1 MDFNVG
7 VFTEK
12 SSILIDGGDRFGVS
26 AIHWDFQEELLW
38 VGNQGGHVTS
48 YYGSSLH
55 KYTSFQVHASQ
66 EVRHMVSLDAGLL
79 IITPNT
85 LRCQQR
91 RGVPLF
97 SYSSNNFEDLQ
108 CVLQLG
114 QTKVLLGG
122 HQPLLVEFDL
132 ITAKETTKFDV
143 GEKGCAILRHHPRFI
158 CSGDASGSVSLR
170 DPRTLREEHRFVA
183 HTESL
188 SDFDVHNN
196 LVVTCGFSS
205 RLGGVVPDR
214 FLKIYDV
221 RMLRSLSPVSV
232 VGEPFLLRFLP
243 AFSSQLAVISAMG
256 QLQILDAAA
265 PAASA
270 LQLFQVNNEGAM
282 CMALEVSSSC
292 QCLAVGDAGG
302 YVHTF
307 ASNASALFNS
317 FSRPTEFADPV
328 ESLPV
333 SISMDDTTTPFTSIP
348 FPLKYSEP
356 LLSDWPEQFTR
367 RKFRKVP
374 PIDHAI
380 LANMRMVGTIGYAPS
395 PAGHRPNQVSY
406 STEKQTQRGQKH
418 SGSDSTHSK
427 DTECYQVWK
436 RYRHIEMRYTKGGL
450 DENELARY
458 NSTPL
463 CGLDNTLPYSY
474 ANSLLQVLYFIP
486 DLRRILLE
494 HCCNREFCLACE
506 LSFLFHMLDVGRNQD
521 PNGQPVTVQ
530 PSNFLRAFRTLPEAS
545 AMGLLVAE
553 NHPEI
558 KIKSTLPRLA
568 QSWARFILQQ
578 LSSETL
584 PQNKIVKESALIT
597 VAGLVEPDR
606 DGTDYS
612 VKCER
617 DLSPS
622 EDGHSPVSPISKLFG
637 VEQEQTSR
645 CTKCGS
651 ETSKTSLVLLSSLT
665 LQDLE
670 GVQSFEN
677 VLEKSFD
684 VTNVTPAWCDV
695 CQKYQI
701 TQQRRRCLALPPVLA
716 LSCGNDTYKGFR
728 FWSDQ
733 LQYLLDPEVADG
745 CDSTE
750 SQSQLGQGKPCRY
763 GLECTRP
770 NCKFGHGGQPMKHS
784 ASFTGISSNH
794 WVPSELH
801 CKVQPEGGLVCVKPN
816 ESPDEF
822 LSYSLVAAVCWI
834 DESKLETKHQG
845 KWHLVSTVQIPPDYL
860 SPKRPKEEHESSNWF
875 VFNDFAVNPITPD
888 EAISFFPDW
897 KLPCLL
903 FYSKDVANGFHLTD
917 HPSNPITADV
927 FKEDK
932 SLAQKSEGLQRISF
946 LPLATDEMPGK
957 GDLVAM
963 DAEFVTLN
971 QEEAELRSDGKST
984 TVRPSQMSV
993 ARVTVIRGVR
1003 SNGLS
1008 WTSVEYPR
1016 QGNMEGLPFIDDY
1029 IATQDQVVDYLTKF
1043 SGIQPGDLDI
1053 ASSSKHLTTLKSTYM
1068 KLRFLVDNGVTFV
1081 GHGLKNDFRVINL
1094 LVPSSQVID
1103 TVHLFHLPH
1112 QRMISLRFLAWHF
1125 LDLKIQSVTHD
1136 SVEDARTA
1144 LRLYRRYQELKAKGD
1159 DFLHESLQELYS
1171 VGRRLQWMVPGL
1183 DEE

>member
-7 VFTEK
+7 VFSEK

-26 AIHWDFQEELLW
+26 AIHWDLQEELLW

-66 EVRHMVSLDAGLL
+66 EVRQMISFDAGLL
-79 IITPNT
+79 IVTPNT

-97 SYSSNNFEDLQ
+97 TYSSSTCEDLQ
-108 CVLQLG
+108 CLLQTG
-114 QTKVLLGG
+114 PTTVLLGG
-122 HQPLLVEFDL
+122 HQPLVVEFDL
-132 ITAKETTKFDV
+132 VTAKETTKFDV
-143 GEKGCAILRHHPRFI
+143 GEKGCAILRRHPRFI
-158 CSGDASGSVSLR
+158 CSGDASGCVSLR
-170 DPRTLREEHRFVA
+170 DPRTLREEHKFVA

-196 LVVTCGFSS
+196 LIVTCGFSS
-205 RLGGVVPDR
+205 RQGGVVSDR

-221 RMLRSLSPVSV
+221 RMLRALSPVPV

-256 QLQILDAAA
+256 QLQVLDAAA
-265 PAASA
+265 PASSA

-333 SISMDDTTTPFTSIP
+333 SIAMDDTTTPLTSIP
-348 FPLKYSEP
+348 FPLEHNSP

-367 RKFRKVP
+367 RRFRKVP

-380 LANMRMVGTIGYAPS
+380 LSNMRMVGTIGYAPS
-395 PAGHRPNQVSY
+395 PADHRPNQVAY
-406 STEKQTQRGQKH
+406 SAEKRTQRGQKH
-418 SGSDSTHSK
+418 SGTDSTHSK
-427 DTECYQVWK
+427 EDTECYQVWK

-486 DLRRILLE
+486 ELRHCLLE
-494 HCCNREFCLACE
+494 HSCNREFCLACE

-521 PNGQPVTVQ
+521 PTSTPVTVQ

-545 AMGLLVAE
+545 AMGLLMAE

-584 PQNKIVKESALIT
+584 PQSKITKESTTIT
-597 VAGLVEPDR
+597 SNLVEFNGE
-606 DGTDYS
+606 GTENS
-612 VKCER
+612 IKPER
-617 DLSPS
+617 DVSPS
-622 EDGHSPVSPISKLFG
+622 EDGLSPVSPISKLFG
-637 VEQEQTSR
+637 VEQEQISR

-651 ETSKTSLVLLSSLT
+651 ENSKTSPVLLSSLT
-665 LQDLE
+665 LQDVE
-670 GVQSFEN
+670 DEHSFEH

-684 VTNVTPAWCDV
+684 VASVTPAWCEV
-695 CQKYQI
+695 CQKYQA
-701 TQQRRRCLALPPVLA
+701 TQQRRRCLTLPPVLA
-716 LSCGNDTYKGFR
+716 LSCANDTYKGFR

-733 LQYLLDPEVADG
+733 LQCFLDPELFDG
-745 CDSTE
+745 SDLTE
-750 SQSQLGQGKPCRY
+750 GASVQSGQGKPCRY

-770 NCKFGHGGQPMKHS
+770 NCKFGHGGQPLRHS

-794 WVPSELH
+794 WVPSQLRF
-801 CKVQPEGGLVCVKPN
+801 KVQPEGGLVCLKPDQN
-816 ESPDEF
+816 QEGF

-834 DESKLETKHQG
+834 DESKLDAKHHG
-845 KWHLVSTVQIPPDYL
+845 KWHLVSTIQIPPGYL
-860 SPKRPKEEHESSNWF
+860 SSETSPEENNSSNWY
-875 VFNDFAVNPITPD
+875 VFNDFAVNPINPD

-903 FYSKDVANGFHLTD
+903 FYSKNETTNCSILTD
-917 HPSNPITADV
+917 RPLSNPITADV

-932 SLAQKSEGLQRISF
+932 SLAQKSECLQRISF
-946 LPLATDEMPGK
+946 LPLATDEMPGN

-993 ARVTVIRGVR
+993 ARVTVIRG
-1003 SNGLS
+1003 
-1008 WTSVEYPR
+1008 

-1043 SGIQPGDLDI
+1043 SGIQPGDLDV
-1053 ASSSKHLTTLKSTYM
+1053 ASSSKHLTTLKSTYL

-1094 LVPSSQVID
+1094 LVPSNQVID

-1125 LDLKIQSVTHD
+1125 LNLKIQSVTHD

-1159 DFLHESLQELYS
+1159 EFFNESLQELYN
-1171 VGRRLQWMVPGL
+1171 VGRRLQWMVPGM